1 MKYTGMPFGMWML
14 FAGSFQKQ
22 LTAVLGYNADTAK
35 AIITD
40 VRTHRVKNQ
49 QLGIALFNGFSDLLL
64 KIENAQHLPKLFAFG
79 AILDVFVLY
88 EGLYDGGKYNFSLM
102 VRKPAIRC
110 FGAIEKRHIAAAL
123 LLCPEDGAR
132 GLFSYLL
139 CFFLLPTTAVPM
151 AALPLTSIRTTSKAG
166 LLVSPVCGMVY

>member
-1 MKYTGMPFGMWML
+1 M
-14 FAGSFQKQ
+14 
-22 LTAVLGYNADTAK
+22 
-35 AIITD
+35 
-40 VRTHRVKNQ
+40 
-49 QLGIALFNGFSDLLL
+49 LL

-79 AILDVFVLY
+79 AILDVFVRY
-88 EGLYDGGKYNFSLM
+88 EGLYGGGEYNLSLM
-102 VRKPAIRC
+102 VGKPAICC
-110 FGAIEKRHIAAAL
+110 FVAIEKRHIAAAL

-139 CFFLLPTTAVPM
+139 CFFLLATTAVPM